1 MKYTMKPVVSV
12 HEIEK
17 AVELQ
22 YGESIELRTLM
33 WPEDFMND
41 SYKSLYFG
49 DNQIAEYEENPDDYE
64 EEEERRHTLLVYSI
78 LKDAFPDIDSV
89 LVDVS
94 W

>member
-12 HEIEK
+12 DEIEK

-22 YGESIELRTLM
+22 YGETIELRTLM
-33 WPEDFMND
+33 WPSEFMND
-41 SYKSLYFG
+41 SYKSLYFS
-49 DNQIAEYEENPDDYE
+49 DDQIAEYEENPDDYE
-64 EEEERRHTLLVYSI
+64 EEERRQTLLVYSI
-78 LKDAFPDIDSV
+78 LKDAFPGMDEI